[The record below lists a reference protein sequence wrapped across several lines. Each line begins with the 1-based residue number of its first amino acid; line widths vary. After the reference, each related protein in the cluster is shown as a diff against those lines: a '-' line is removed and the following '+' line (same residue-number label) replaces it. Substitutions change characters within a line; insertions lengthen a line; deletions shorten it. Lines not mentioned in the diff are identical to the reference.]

1 MVLLKG
7 IGIALGVVLTI
18 WIGWG
23 TFMSVSTPEPPYGV
37 VQTIGSDVEI
47 REYEAQTWISAPA
60 GEDNAS
66 FRILASYIFGDNEQ
80 DQKIAMT
87 APVIS
92 DERMSFIL
100 PEDLSKATAPTPNGQ
115 PIEFTNVP
123 NRRVATLQFSWWTD
137 TERVDEKTQTLLETL
152 ARNDIETVGEPFLM
166 RYNDPW
172 TPPFMRRNEVAI
184 VVRQGAPAAGG

>member
-1 MVLLKG
+1 MFLLKG
-7 IGIALGVVLTI
+7 IGIASGVVFTI

-23 TFMSVSTPEPPYGV
+23 AFMTLNTPKPPYSV

-66 FRILASYIFGDNEQ
+66 FRILASYIFGNNER

-100 PEDLSKATAPTPNGQ
+100 PEDLSAATAPTPNGQ

-123 NRRVATLQFSWWTD
+123 KRRVATLQFSWWTD
-137 TERVDEKTQTLLETL
+137 TERVNEKTQTLLGTL
-152 ARNDIETVGEPFLM
+152 ARDQIETTGEPFLM

-184 VVRQGAPAAGG
+184 VVKQGTPASGA